1 MFIIEKKN
9 DNDKGLH
16 DRIFLQK
23 VSIFFFLD
31 SNLEV

>member
-23 VSIFFFLD
+23 VSIFFLD